1 MLQLHQQRSIAKDF
15 KLPLS
20 TNDAYL
26 LLYSAYQVEVQ
37 RVGKVLKKDEATTN
51 VIAKVANWLTN
62 KSGNDFGMMF
72 CGMCGNGK
80 STLLRAIQNSFN
92 WLRNNARFSIDE
104 MNAGY
109 DKVPIYE
116 AKKIVTDY
124 ESRER
129 YYNNVAIL
137 GIDDLG
143 NEPTEIVKFGQPSNP
158 ICDLLESRYN
168 DRLISFVTTNLT
180 PKELRAKYGARI
192 VDRMNET
199 MKIVV
204 FNHDTYR

>member
-1 MLQLHQQRSIAKDF
+1 M
-15 KLPLS
+15 
-20 TNDAYL
+20 

-37 RVGKVLKKDEATTN
+37 RVGRVLKKDEATRN
-51 VIAKVANWLTN
+51 VIAKVAHWLTN

-92 WLRNNARFSIDE
+92 WLRDNARFSVDE
-104 MNAGY
+104 MKAGY

-124 ESRER
+124 ASQER

-143 NEPTEIVKFGQPSNP
+143 NEPTEIVKFGQLFNP

-168 DRLISFVTTNLT
+168 DRLITFVTTNLT
-180 PKELRAKYGARI
+180 PKELRVKYGARI

-204 FNHDTYR
+204 FGHNSYR